1 MKSIQALL
9 FRLALYTAGIFILAL
24 GTVLFT
30 CGRLGTSA
38 LVSVPFIT
46 ADITGLTLGTAT
58 TLVFGVMVILQLFL
72 QRKLT
77 LKTLLQLPFSFVF
90 GSIVDF
96 YTLGLGLAQFQPES
110 LLFRILILFLATAA
124 TATGAFFMLQGNF
137 IMNAPDG
144 VVALLSLQTGKTFGQ
159 MKLRFDLVMI
169 LTATLLGLLFLGR
182 PEGIGIGTL
191 FAALTVGRGIRLW
204 ETTFFK
210 TAPTASGDCSA
221 TIATEEFDPE
231 L

>member
-110 LLFRILILFLATAA
+110 LLFRILVLFFSDCCYRYWCFFYAARQFHHECTRWRRRFVKLADW
-124 TATGAFFMLQGNF
+124 QNF
-137 IMNAPDG
+137 WTDETPVRLGHDPDG
-144 VVALLSLQTGKTFGQ
+144 HPPRIALFGATRRNWHWNIVCCIDCRTGHS
-159 MKLRFDLVMI
+159 
-169 LTATLLGLLFLGR
+169 TLGNN
-182 PEGIGIGTL
+182 
-191 FAALTVGRGIRLW
+191 
-204 ETTFFK
+204 FFQN
-210 TAPTASGDCSA
+210 SA
-221 TIATEEFDPE
+221 HSIW
-231 L
+231 